1 MKEKIVLFLKT
12 RLTGVAESYLNGVAD
27 TFSKTIKEEKDIETT
42 FTDGI
47 IETLK
52 FSATQLQVEG
62 DRRATEAQKTALKNF
77 QEKHGLNEDGTP
89 IKKLGRPP
97 KEKDADPE
105 EPAWITAFKEDG
117 TPIKPAKPI
126 KKDVDPDPDEP
137 AWFTAFKKE
146 QGESIIALKT
156 EIETQKQEKTLIAL
170 SEKVK
175 THEKLKDIPQSYL
188 KGRNLVPKSEAEID
202 QLVAEIETDY
212 NGFKQEMA
220 EKGVPI
226 SIPPA
231 GDGQLSEKST
241 IDAYL
246 DEKFPKVEK

>member
-27 TFSKTIKEEKDIETT
+27 TFSKTIKEEKDIETVIS
-42 FTDGI
+42 DGI

-77 QEKHGLNEDGTP
+77 QDKYGL
-89 IKKLGRPP
+89 
-97 KEKDADPE
+97 
-105 EPAWITAFKEDG
+105 KEDG

-175 THEKLKDIPQSYL
+175 THEKLKDIPETFL
-188 KGRNLVPKSEAEID
+188 TDRNLVPKSEDEID
-202 QLVAEIETDY
+202 QLATKIRAIYDKHVQSET
-212 NGFKQEMA
+212 
-220 EKGVPI
+220 EKGAYV

-231 GDGQLSEKST
+231 GGGSAGEKET
-241 IDAYL
+241 ITEYL
-246 DEKFPKVEK
+246 DEKFPKEPQGKVLIKK